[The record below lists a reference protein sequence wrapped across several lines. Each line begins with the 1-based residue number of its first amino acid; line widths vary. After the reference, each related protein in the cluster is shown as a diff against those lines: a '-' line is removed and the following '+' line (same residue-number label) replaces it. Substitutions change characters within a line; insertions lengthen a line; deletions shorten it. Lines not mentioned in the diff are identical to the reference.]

1 MVGKS
6 YEERISNERND
17 AFDKLQSQLT
27 AAQAHIALLRDA
39 AGKYYDA
46 TSKDDRIAAA
56 LGKALAILVR
66 KVGAGGYW
74 CVVCGRYLMA
84 DEEGVILH
92 DAVPH
97 PEDMTFDEEERPQ

>member
-46 TSKDDRIAAA
+46 TSKDDRIADA
-56 LGKALAILVR
+56 LGKALAIPNDDTALR
-66 KVGAGGYW
+66 EWGA
-74 CVVCGRYLMA
+74 RL
-84 DEEGVILH
+84 L
-92 DAVPH
+92 
-97 PEDMTFDEEERPQ
+97 ERG